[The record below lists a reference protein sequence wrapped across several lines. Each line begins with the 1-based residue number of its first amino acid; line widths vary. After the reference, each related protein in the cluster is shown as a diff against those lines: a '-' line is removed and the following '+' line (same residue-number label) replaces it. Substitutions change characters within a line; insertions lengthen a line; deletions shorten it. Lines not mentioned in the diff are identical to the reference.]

1 MGVSARLLQPSR
13 VLRFLHTSDIH
24 LLRLDGV
31 APWRYLNKRLTG
43 RLNLALKR
51 GKKHDQALFDR
62 MVEAAAEL
70 SLDRF
75 VVTGDLTN
83 LSLEPEFE
91 LCVEKFES
99 IPVPVTVIPG
109 NHDTYTA
116 ASARAQLFE
125 HYMRPY
131 MDGERESGDYPFVQ
145 RYDGVALVGV
155 SSAVATPPFDATG
168 RCGPQQL
175 GRLRRML
182 LALGEEGLARVVL
195 VHHPPVDGL
204 SKRHH
209 ALVDRS
215 AFAEVIAAAGAELI
229 LHGHEHV
236 NTEMALQGPAG
247 PVPVHGIASGTSK
260 LQKPGRAAAFSV
272 YDVSS
277 SGFTRELYEWNGKR
291 YASLDV

>member
-1 MGVSARLLQPSR
+1 

-24 LLRLDGV
+24 LLDLEGV
-31 APWRYLNKRLTG
+31 TPWRYLNKRLTG

-62 MVEAAAEL
+62 MLEQVP
-70 SLDRF
+70 SLGIDRF

-83 LSLEPEFE
+83 LSLQSEFA

-109 NHDTYTA
+109 NHDTYTRGA
-116 ASARAQLFE
+116 EREQRFE
-125 HYMRPY
+125 RYMKPY
-131 MDGERESGDYPFVQ
+131 MQGERESGDYPFVQ
-145 RYDGVALVGV
+145 RFGDVALIGV
-155 SSAVATPPFDATG
+155 SSAVATMPFDATG
-168 RCGPQQL
+168 QCGPKQL
-175 GRLRRML
+175 ARLRRML
-182 LALGEEGLARVVL
+182 LTLGDEGLARVVL

-204 SKRHH
+204 SKAKH
-209 ALVDRS
+209 ALLDRA
-215 AFAEVIAAAGAELI
+215 AFAEVIAVAGAELV

-236 NTEMALQGPAG
+236 NTEMALDGPNG

-277 SGFTRELYEWNGKR
+277 TGFTRELFEWNGTR
-291 YASLDV
+291 YATLDA

>member
-1 MGVSARLLQPSR
+1 MNAGGSIM
-13 VLRFLHTSDIH
+13 LRFLHTSDIH

-31 APWRYLNKRLTG
+31 MPWRYVGKRLTG
-43 RLNLALKR
+43 RLNLALHR

-62 MVEAAAEL
+62 MVEQSAEL

-83 LSLEPEFE
+83 LALEAEFE
-91 LCVEKFES
+91 LCVEKFEA

-109 NHDTYTA
+109 NHDTYTRG
-116 ASARAQLFE
+116 SEREQRFE

-131 MDGERESGDYPFVQ
+131 MEGERESGDYPFVQ
-145 RYDGVALVGV
+145 RFDDVALIGV

-168 RCGPQQL
+168 QCGAKQL
-175 GRLRRML
+175 ARLRRVL
-182 LALGEEGLARVVL
+182 HRLGEEGLARVVL

-204 SKRHH
+204 SKPKH
-209 ALVDRS
+209 ALIDRS
-215 AFAEVIAAAGAELI
+215 AFAEVIAAAGAELV

-236 NTEMALQGPAG
+236 RTDTALDGPDGA
-247 PVPVHGIASGTSK
+247 VPVHGIASGTSK

-277 SGFTRELYEWNGKR
+277 SGFTRELYEWNGQR
-291 YASLDV
+291 YALLDA

>member
-1 MGVSARLLQPSR
+1 MARPRLLQPPG

-31 APWRYLNKRLTG
+31 GPWRYLNKRLTG
-43 RLNLALKR
+43 RLNLAIKR
-51 GKKHDQALFDR
+51 GKKQDQSLFDR
-62 MVEAAAEL
+62 MIEQVEEL

-83 LSLEPEFE
+83 LALESEFE
-91 LCVEKFES
+91 LCVEKFET
-99 IPVPVTVIPG
+99 IPVPITVIPG
-109 NHDTYTA
+109 NHDTYTRGA
-116 ASARAQLFE
+116 ERTQRFE
-125 HYMRPY
+125 HYMGRY

-145 RYDGVALVGV
+145 RFDDVALIGV

-168 RCGPQQL
+168 QCGAKQL
-175 GRLRRML
+175 ARLRRML
-182 LALGEEGLARVVL
+182 TSLGEEGLARVVL

-204 SKRHH
+204 SKPKH
-209 ALVDRS
+209 ALIDRS
-215 AFAEVIAAAGAELI
+215 AFGEVIAAAGAELI

-236 NTEMALQGPAG
+236 NSEASLCGPDG

-277 SGFTRELYEWNGKR
+277 SGFTRELYEWNGTR
-291 YASLDV
+291 YASLNA